1 MKKIL
6 LSFFC
11 AIVLSS
17 CATYLPAPK
26 SVIGMV
32 DYSGLTNR
40 GIFVTE
46 SNSVSFD
53 YEPIGSIYV
62 EEVGGWIRKD
72 GKPDSVD
79 PKEAYYVNSSS
90 SKKVYQAPDIQ
101 TVYVKLANKLKEVN
115 ANGLI
120 NLKITS
126 TSEFNQLSK
135 TTVGKIVITGMAI
148 NK

>member
-1 MKKIL
+1 MKKVL
-6 LSFFC
+6 LLFC
-11 AIVLSS
+11 VIALSS
-17 CATYLPAPK
+17 CVTYLPVPK
-26 SVIGMV
+26 SLIGMI

-72 GKPDSVD
+72 GKENSSDL
-79 PKEAYYVNSSS
+79 KEDYYINSSS
-90 SKKVYQAPDIQ
+90 RKKIYQAPDIQ
-101 TVYVKLANKLKEVN
+101 TMYEKLAIKLKDVG

-126 TSEFNQLSK
+126 TSEFDQLSK
-135 TTVGKIVITGMAI
+135 TTVDKIVITGMAI

>member
-6 LSFFC
+6 LLSFC

-26 SVIGMV
+26 SIIGMV

-53 YEPIGSIYV
+53 YEPVGSIYV
-62 EEVGGWIRKD
+62 EEVGGWIRQD
-72 GKPDSVD
+72 GKPNSVD
-79 PKEAYYVNSSS
+79 PKADYYVGSN

-101 TVYVKLANKLKEVN
+101 AVYVKLAQKLKEVN

-126 TSEFNQLSK
+126 TSQFDQLSK

>member
-6 LSFFC
+6 LLSFC
-11 AIVLSS
+11 TIALSS

-26 SVIGMV
+26 SVIGMI

-72 GKPDSVD
+72 GKPNFVDSKD
-79 PKEAYYVNSSS
+79 DYYVGSS

-101 TVYVKLANKLKEVN
+101 AVYVKLSNKLKDVN

-120 NLKITS
+120 NLKIIS
-126 TSEFNQLSK
+126 TSEFDQLSK